1 MFSRNKYANGIY
13 TIANPDKYSGNKEPR
28 YRSGWEH
35 AFMRFCDNN
44 PSVISWASEAIQIP
58 YRNPL
63 TGKGTIYVPDF
74 VVVYQD
80 KRGNK
85 HAELIEVKPETQTRL
100 TEKTSIRDKLSI
112 AVNTAKWEAAA
123 KWCRLKGVQFRIV
136 GENDIFHTGK
146 KRR

>member
-1 MFSRNKYANGIY
+1 MFSRNKYANGVYAINNAEKY
-13 TIANPDKYSGNKEPR
+13 TGNKAPR

-44 PSVISWASEAIQIP
+44 PAVISWASECIQIP

-80 KRGNK
+80 KRGKK
-85 HAELIEVKPETQTRL
+85 HAELIEIKPKSQTML
-100 TEKTSIRDKLSI
+100 TEKTREKEKLAI
-112 AVNTAKWEAAA
+112 ALNHA
-123 KWCRLKGVQFRIV
+123 
-136 GENDIFHTGK
+136 
-146 KRR
+146 